1 MNRQMFPQSCG
12 HTHIHGSRIIF
23 SYKRQI
29 PVESRSEAH
38 TSEHTVIQLVHF
50 TRITHIPGTHLKQT
64 SAQSETFCQ
73 NAIITLVVIVAQVGK
88 RVVRTYSQS
97 REEASFLQYPESYRH
112 RPVLLVELRL
122 VCHIRSFQQSA
133 PVIKFE
139 ERKKSDTGK
148 IVSGIISE
156 RNHIF
161 RQIITSNHKSTRFIH
176 YGRRRIQ
183 HTRSTHAILSFS
195 IYLTE
200 TQHKKHRKKSVRVP
214 CVIIPYKVKN
224 TIHKIPVT

>member
-29 PVESRSEAH
+29 PVESRSEGH
-38 TSEHTVIQLVHF
+38 TSKHTIIQLVLF

-64 SAQSETFCQ
+64 SAQSETFGQ
-73 NAIITLVVIVAQVGK
+73 NAIITLVVIVAKVGK
-88 RVVRTYSQS
+88 RVVRTYSQG
-97 REEASFLQYPESYRH
+97 REEASLLQYPEFYRH

-176 YGRRRIQ
+176 YGRRRVQ

-195 IYLTE
+195 IFRAEIQKCRQNRNSEKTSAPI
-200 TQHKKHRKKSVRVP
+200 KKS
-214 CVIIPYKVKN
+214 
-224 TIHKIPVT
+224 TH